1 MTTPVDT
8 VRRFYDAP
16 VTLRPIVPRRLSTLW
31 KDGFRSPDSS
41 PAWTPYL
48 DAPRIW
54 SANDSL
60 TGGAFR

>member
-41 PAWTPYL
+41 PAWNAL
-48 DAPRIW
+48 FGRAKDLV
-54 SANDSL
+54 SE
-60 TGGAFR
+60 